1 MHGISKASFHIFFLF
16 FVIFSLFG
24 CGPQDGERQ
33 EQLTKLRALG
43 VKAQKPVLAPGETGK
58 LTFYL
63 ALPLGKQASF
73 ITFIDRESL
82 YSLPIQDLEISEN
95 SQAYTDFQSFRTFLV
110 EASFVVPAA
119 SILGFTGKA
128 DDVARLRYG
137 VEFSSDS
144 EVEKVVGDVIVR
156 PVGASEQS
164 FKNPEVEILG
174 PSTYAAE
181 AELSLKGS
189 VVNLNH
195 ENLRLAWFVGGGEV
209 QNRRALETS
218 WKTGKEGKRT
228 VVFTARGV
236 ESRGFGIHIRDL

>member
-1 MHGISKASFHIFFLF
+1 M
-16 FVIFSLFG
+16 
-24 CGPQDGERQ
+24 
-33 EQLTKLRALG
+33 
-43 VKAQKPVLAPGETGK
+43 
-58 LTFYL
+58 
-63 ALPLGKQASF
+63 
-73 ITFIDRESL
+73 
-82 YSLPIQDLEISEN
+82 
-95 SQAYTDFQSFRTFLV
+95 
-110 EASFVVPAA
+110 
-119 SILGFTGKA
+119 
-128 DDVARLRYG
+128 
-137 VEFSSDS
+137 EFSSDS

-218 WKTGKEGKRT
+218 WKTAKKASERWSLP
-228 VVFTARGV
+228 RG
-236 ESRGFGIHIRDL
+236 G